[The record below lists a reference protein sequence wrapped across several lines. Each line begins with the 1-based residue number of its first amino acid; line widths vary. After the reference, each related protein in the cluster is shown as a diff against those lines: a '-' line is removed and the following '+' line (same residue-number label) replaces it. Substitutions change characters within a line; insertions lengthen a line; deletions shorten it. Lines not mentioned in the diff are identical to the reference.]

1 MDVCEKC
8 GTTDGEFYP
17 LYIDRSYVLCEKC
30 YEKIMPEIIA
40 LFEALTDNDE

>member
-17 LYIDRSYVLCEKC
+17 IYIDRSYVLCEKC
-30 YEKIMPEIIA
+30 YNEIIVQ
-40 LFEALTDNDE
+40 LTEYFEKLMED